1 MPGGRKPSKL
11 TQNTDTKLDGAY
23 ADLKAIPDDEYGGR
37 AQQQA
42 GIDAVKR
49 ETTTT
54 TGGMPNIGE
63 MQDVFRNTER
73 TNEPGNALGVE
84 QNIQMPDGT
93 NTQILKEII
102 QNNYG
107 YKVRSRF

>member
-1 MPGGRKPSKL
+1 
-11 TQNTDTKLDGAY
+11 
-23 ADLKAIPDDEYGGR
+23 
-37 AQQQA
+37 
-42 GIDAVKR
+42 
-49 ETTTT
+49 
-54 TGGMPNIGE
+54 MPNIGE